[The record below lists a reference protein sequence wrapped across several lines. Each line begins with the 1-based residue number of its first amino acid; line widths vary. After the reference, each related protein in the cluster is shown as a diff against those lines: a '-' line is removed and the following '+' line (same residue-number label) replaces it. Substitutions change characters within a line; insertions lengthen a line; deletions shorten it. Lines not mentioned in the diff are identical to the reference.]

1 MRKQKLLPT
10 EMSEWEKLQDRRQFI
25 EQFFKVNPTSGTNEK
40 SREVLREELR
50 EIKGKLNKLA
60 VLGIT
65 F

>member
-1 MRKQKLLPT
+1 
-10 EMSEWEKLQDRRQFI
+10 MSEWEKLQDRRQFI